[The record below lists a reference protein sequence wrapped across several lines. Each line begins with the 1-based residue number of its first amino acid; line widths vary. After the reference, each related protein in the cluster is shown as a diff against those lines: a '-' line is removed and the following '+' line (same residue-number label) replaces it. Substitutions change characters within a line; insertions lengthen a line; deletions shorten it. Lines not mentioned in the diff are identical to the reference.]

1 MNMGPNTYYVTNFVS
16 ELALNGLEDVVISPG
31 SRSTPLALT
40 FAEHPTIKEW
50 IHFDERSAAFFALG
64 LAKKK
69 NKPVAL
75 VCTSGTAAANFY
87 PAIVEAHYSRIPLIV
102 LTADRPHELRDNG
115 APQSIDQIKMYQ
127 NYVKYFHEMAIPE
140 ASEKMIRYAR
150 RQASRAY
157 TIANEANKG
166 VVQLNFP
173 FKDPLIPDLSLN
185 QLWGEEN
192 KTVLTHVTSKEE
204 VSAESIV
211 SIVELIKDKKRGVI
225 VCGEIKTEEERL
237 AILKL
242 ANQLQVPIL
251 ADVLSNLRKNEAVNE
266 FVISTYDTILKDDEV
281 KESLRPEFIIRFG
294 SMPVSKPYLQWITDF
309 TPEIHIVVDEDLG
322 FREPTG
328 IETTVVYSEPVKF
341 IEKILASKEEFDF
354 CQKWSRLWMRLDEEV
369 RSILT
374 TTNNELTEGTTAL
387 VLAEKSQNG
396 DLIFVGN
403 SMPIRDMDTFYL
415 PANTSVEII
424 ANRGANGIDGVIA
437 TAIGVAATDQK
448 LTLLIGDISFLHD
461 YTSLFIARQYNIPIR
476 VVVVNN
482 NGGGIFSFLPQA
494 NEKKH
499 FEALFGTPFSPPIE
513 ELAKA
518 VGGNYVQPKTVD
530 ELSEILAQPIKQI
543 EIVEVITDREE
554 NVSWHKRKWQEATK
568 KIKLILKDEE

>member
-341 IEKILASKEEFDF
+341 IEKILAIKEEFDF

-415 PANTSVEII
+415 PAKTSVEII

-513 ELAKA
+513 KLAKA

>member
-387 VLAEKSQNG
+387 VLAENSQNG

-415 PANTSVEII
+415 PAKTSVEII

-513 ELAKA
+513 KLAKA

>member
-415 PANTSVEII
+415 PAKTSVEII

-513 ELAKA
+513 ELAIA

>member
-64 LAKKK
+64 LAKRK

-415 PANTSVEII
+415 PAKTSVEII

-499 FEALFGTPFSPPIE
+499 FEVLFGTPFSPPIE

>member
-64 LAKKK
+64 LAKRK

-294 SMPVSKPYLQWITDF
+294 SMPVSKPYLQWITNF

-415 PANTSVEII
+415 PAKTSVEII

>member
-64 LAKKK
+64 LAKRK

-341 IEKILASKEEFDF
+341 IEKILAIKEEFDF

-415 PANTSVEII
+415 PAKTSVEII

>member
-64 LAKKK
+64 LAKRK

-415 PANTSVEII
+415 PAKTSVEII

>member
-64 LAKKK
+64 LAKRK

-341 IEKILASKEEFDF
+341 IEKILAIKEEFDF

-415 PANTSVEII
+415 PAKTSVEII

-513 ELAKA
+513 KLAKA

>member
-387 VLAEKSQNG
+387 VLAENSQNG

-513 ELAKA
+513 KLAKA

>member
-64 LAKKK
+64 LAKRK

-341 IEKILASKEEFDF
+341 IEKILAIKEEFDF

-387 VLAEKSQNG
+387 VLAENSQKG

-415 PANTSVEII
+415 PAKTSVEII

>member
-64 LAKKK
+64 LAKRK

-415 PANTSVEII
+415 PAKTSVEII

-513 ELAKA
+513 KLAKA

-530 ELSEILAQPIKQI
+530 ELSEILAQSIKQI

>member
-64 LAKKK
+64 LAKRK

-341 IEKILASKEEFDF
+341 IEKILAIKEEFDF

-513 ELAKA
+513 KLAKA

>member
-513 ELAKA
+513 KLAKA

>member
-415 PANTSVEII
+415 PAKTSVEII

-513 ELAKA
+513 KLAKA

>member
-64 LAKKK
+64 LAKRK

-415 PANTSVEII
+415 PAKTSVEII

-513 ELAKA
+513 KLAKA

>member
-415 PANTSVEII
+415 PAKTSVEII

-513 ELAKA
+513 KLAKA

-530 ELSEILAQPIKQI
+530 ELSEILAQPINQI

>member
-64 LAKKK
+64 LAKRK

-415 PANTSVEII
+415 PAKTSVEII

-530 ELSEILAQPIKQI
+530 ELSEILAQPINQI

>member
-341 IEKILASKEEFDF
+341 IEKILAIKEEFDF

-415 PANTSVEII
+415 PAKTSVEII

>member
-415 PANTSVEII
+415 PAKTSVEII